1 MNIIAYMFY
10 MMALWGYRNKD
21 NVAINFAEVLS
32 SDIAKL
38 SPWLIEIEHGWL
50 AYIEYAQ
57 VKRYKGLFFL
67 GKDIL
72 VISTT
77 RLKGL
82 GEKKALDQ

>member
-57 VKRYKGLFFL
+57 VKRYKGFF
-67 GKDIL
+67 GEGYIGDQHNKIK
-72 VISTT
+72 
-77 RLKGL
+77 RFR
-82 GEKKALDQ
+82 GEKSIGSIK